1 MLKLI
6 PYILVICSFST
17 QLIHAQTYFNKDYE
31 ADTAVW
37 YAGSS
42 IYELKDTSGY
52 IVVGNI
58 PKGGGPNYIS
68 FLKLDVFGDTLFT
81 TTISKFNYNE
91 TVIYGD
97 LISEGDTNFIFVGHE
112 FADSLAQNTDSVYAK
127 LYKVD
132 INGNLV
138 WDRYYGDVN
147 ESTYATDVKSTLDGG
162 YIITGWTTGWG
173 NTGANS
179 SFLLKV
185 DSLGNEEWHK
195 IYGGGQRYSYSVD
208 LTNNNGYI
216 MAGGLYSAVSNIDIN
231 WVKTDSLGNM
241 LWSKTVGTP
250 EEDNAFAYITKYLS
264 TGDFILTSSLEVEPG
279 IGVDGQSYMAKIDG
293 ITGNIIW
300 SDTTGIEQSSMNDT
314 YNSEAIVLSNG
325 DIVAI
330 GGTDYNATSNDLKAW
345 VEKYNPQ
352 GELLWR
358 REFAKYSGPNH
369 NYFWDIHQTYD
380 GGFIICGDLT
390 DVANSVQKLWVLK
403 LDSMGCEVTN
413 CSVSTEEFSDENID
427 ILVYPNPTQE
437 VLNIT
442 TAFNYQFISI
452 YNLSG
457 KLVKMIKANT
467 QIKVSDL
474 PQGMYFIKLT
484 GNGNNAVKK
493 FIKE

>member
-42 IYELKDTSGY
+42 IYELKDNSGY

-68 FLKLDVFGDTLFT
+68 FLKLDVFGDTVFT

-147 ESTYATDVKSTLDGG
+147 ESTYATDVKATVDGG
-162 YIITGWTTGWG
+162 FIITGWTTGWG
-173 NTGANS
+173 GSANINS

-195 IYGGGQRYSYSVD
+195 IYGGGQRYSYSVEVNS
-208 LTNNNGYI
+208 NNEYLI
-216 MAGGLYSAVSNIDIN
+216 AGTKSVPPNKLDIN
-231 WVKTDSLGNM
+231 WIKTDSLGN
-241 LWSKTVGTP
+241 LIWDKTIGTP
-250 EEDNAFAYITKYLS
+250 NNDHSFSYIKDYNNTGDYIVTSALVESESPVDLQAYIARVN
-264 TGDFILTSSLEVEPG
+264 SL
-279 IGVDGQSYMAKIDG
+279 
-293 ITGNIIW
+293 GNIIW
-300 SDTTGIEQSSMNDT
+300 PDTLGTIGANANEVFAN
-314 YNSEAIVLSNG
+314 EVEVLPNG

-330 GGTDYNATSNDLKAW
+330 GGITDVSNFGVDGW
-345 VEKYNPQ
+345 IVKYNGN
-352 GELLWR
+352 GEMLWQR
-358 REFAKYSGPNH
+358 YFDKYGGPND

-390 DVANSVQKLWVLK
+390 DAANSVQKLWVLK
-403 LDSMGCEVTN
+403 LDSMGCEVAN
-413 CSVSTEEFSDENID
+413 CSVGLEDEIKINQEV
-427 ILVYPNPTQE
+427 LVYPNPTHE
-437 VLNIT
+437 VLNIST
-442 TAFNYQFISI
+442 TFNYQFIYV

-457 KLVKMIKANT
+457 KLVKTITANT

-474 PQGMYFIKLT
+474 PKGMYFLKLA
-484 GNGNNAVKK
+484 GNGNNVVKK